1 MITLDDLIEIMR
13 SSAGTEEAVTLD
25 NEIADVPFSDL
36 GFDSLAV
43 LEIQSQIR
51 LRHGIPMSDDSIERM
66 TTPRATVEYANSLR
80 GAEV

>member
-13 SSAGTEEAVTLD
+13 SSAGTEKAVTLD
-25 NEIADVPFSDL
+25 NEIADVPFTDL

-43 LEIQSQIR
+43 LEIQSQIQ
-51 LRHGIPMSDDSIERM
+51 LRHGIPMADESIEHM
-66 TTPRATVEYANSLR
+66 TTPRATLDYVNSLS